1 MPRRPG
7 VRATGTAGRR
17 ETRRDA
23 ANPAAGRRTR
33 ARPDQDCAG
42 GSLLHP
48 HGADDDV
55 EEILSVITMDTQR
68 GRPSYREMHESML
81 GRKHLLKEKWVVVE
95 NFASEAWM
103 EKMLAM
109 EQAIRQRNPE
119 CAKPLRFE
127 GSEAVDPRREMV
139 VVMPKQHDPHG
150 RIVTY
155 VNRRLERLSFRTILK
170 GEPPSHYPFRP
181 TFLVST
187 GTRDEPM
194 PAQPVHA
201 DFNFDDDAHRRSD
214 VGFGT
219 PLPFPFGVLI
229 ALEEGTRFV
238 NGETEEEI
246 EIPRGGA
253 FIFHGGFPHADAECF
268 VRNVKLR
275 VYYPI
280 SGTTMPEDE
289 QGNLVVYTIRD
300 IDKER
305 EKRTKPPRVD
315 GGLSHFFSRVARF
328 LS

>member
-1 MPRRPG
+1 M
-7 VRATGTAGRR
+7 
-17 ETRRDA
+17 
-23 ANPAAGRRTR
+23 
-33 ARPDQDCAG
+33 
-42 GSLLHP
+42 
-48 HGADDDV
+48 
-55 EEILSVITMDTQR
+55 
-68 GRPSYREMHESML
+68 
-81 GRKHLLKEKWVVVE
+81 VVE

-103 EKMLAM
+103 EEMLAL

-119 CAKPLRFE
+119 CVKPLRFE
-127 GSEAVDPRREMV
+127 GSEAVDSRREMI
-139 VVMPKQHDPHG
+139 VVMPCQHDRNG
-150 RIVTY
+150 RVVKY
-155 VNRRLERLSFRTILK
+155 VSRRLQRLSFRTKLK
-170 GEPPSHYPFRP
+170 GEPPSHYHFRP

-187 GTRDEPM
+187 GTRAEPT

-201 DFNFDDDAHRRSD
+201 DFDFDEDAHRSD
-214 VGFGT
+214 DGFGT
-219 PLPFPFGVLI
+219 PLRFPFGVLI

-300 IDKER
+300 TDKER
-305 EKRTKPPRVD
+305 EKRRRRRESVRSTTN
-315 GGLSHFFSRVARF
+315 
-328 LS
+328 

>member
-7 VRATGTAGRR
+7 VRATGAAGRR

-33 ARPDQDCAG
+33 ARSHQDCAGGSQDCAG

-48 HGADDDV
+48 HGPDDDV
-55 EEILSVITMDTQR
+55 QELLSVITMDTQTF
-68 GRPSYREMHESML
+68 GSPSYREMHESML
-81 GRKHLLKEKWVVVE
+81 GRAHLLKEKWVVVE

-103 EKMLAM
+103 EEMLAL

-119 CAKPLRFE
+119 CVKPLRFE
-127 GSEAVDPRREMV
+127 GSDAVDSRREMI
-139 VVMPKQHDPHG
+139 VVMPCQHDRNG
-150 RIVTY
+150 RVVKY
-155 VNRRLERLSFRTILK
+155 VSRRLQRLSFRTKLK
-170 GEPPSHYPFRP
+170 GEPPSHYHFRP

-187 GTRDEPM
+187 GTRAEPT

-201 DFNFDDDAHRRSD
+201 DFNFGDDAHRRSD
-214 VGFGT
+214 DGFGT

-253 FIFHGGFPHADAECF
+253 IIFHGGFPHAGAEYF
-268 VRNVKLR
+268 ARNVRLH

-280 SGTTMPEDE
+280 SGTMMPVDE
-289 QGNLVVYTIRD
+289 HDNLVVYTIRD
-300 IDKER
+300 TDKER
-305 EKRTKPPRVD
+305 EKRRRRRESVRSTTN
-315 GGLSHFFSRVARF
+315 
-328 LS
+328 